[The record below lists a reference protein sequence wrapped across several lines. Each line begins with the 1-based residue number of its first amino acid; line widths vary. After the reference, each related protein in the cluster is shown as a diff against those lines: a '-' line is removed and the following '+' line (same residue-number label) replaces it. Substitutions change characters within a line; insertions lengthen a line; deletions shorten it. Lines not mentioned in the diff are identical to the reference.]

1 MAYRLFVME
10 IDTTIDSSEQL
21 KDAKIRWRHNTAT
34 MSEIEDFRNL
44 LYIVYSLL
52 LAACAHNSVGI

>member
-1 MAYRLFVME
+1 ME

-21 KDAKIRWRHNTAT
+21 KDSKIRWRHNTAT

-44 LYIVYSLL
+44 LYILIVYSLL